1 MQSTTFRV
9 EGMTC
14 ASCVRRVEKA
24 LTAVPG
30 VRAARVNLATHEAQV
45 DCDGAT
51 PASLAE
57 AVQRRG
63 YRLLPIEAEIDD
75 VGEAH
80 KALGRVLVAWLLT
93 LPLMAAMLP
102 GLHLHWPWWLQA
114 ILSAGAAFG
123 AGWPF
128 LARAGRQAAKL
139 ESSMDTLIALGAVSS
154 WGFGLY
160 EGLRGAEHVPF
171 ETAAALVAF
180 LLTGKYLEARA
191 RHRATDAVEALLK
204 LAPSKAMQLLDD
216 GRELEVEVQTL
227 NPGDRVRVH
236 AGRAVPVDGVVLN
249 GKAEVEEAQ
258 LTGEPLPVVR
268 TVGDKVLAGAT
279 VHGGVLEIRVEATGR
294 QTWLAKLGRQV
305 AEAQGSRPPV
315 QALADRISSVFVPGI
330 LLASLATLAGWW
342 LHTGTFTQ
350 AFRPAVTVLVIAC
363 PCALGLATPV
373 ATAAALGTAARLGL
387 LVRDAT
393 AMDMLARVTDLALDK
408 TGTLTLG
415 KPTVQ
420 RVLADK
426 PEEALRL
433 AAALERGSAH
443 PIAKGI
449 VQAAA
454 GLQAPEVE
462 DFQAHGFGGV
472 TGRVAGRTLR
482 LGNAELI
489 GCALPA
495 VEAGIVVGL
504 AEDDK
509 LLATFVL
516 TDAIK
521 PDAAALVAELRRMGL
536 HLHLLSGD
544 RDEVAVK
551 VATQLGIPDARGG
564 QTPASK
570 AARIAELQRAGRVV
584 AFVGD
589 GVNDAPAL
597 AQADAGIALPGLEA
611 AQVSAPVN
619 LLRHELS
626 PLLAALALARKTRRI
641 VWQNLGWAF
650 GYNLVLIPLA
660 AFGQLDRFG
669 GPMLAGAAMGL
680 SSVTVVLN
688 ALRLRT
694 GEPRE
699 TSADLS

>member
-1 MQSTTFRV
+1 MQNLAFKV
-9 EGMTC
+9 KGMTC

-30 VRAARVNLATHEAQV
+30 VTSARVNLVTEEAQV
-45 DCDGAT
+45 DCDGVSE
-51 PASLAE
+51 ASLVS
-57 AVQRRG
+57 AVEKRG
-63 YRLLPIEAEIDD
+63 YRLLPMETVSDETVA
-75 VGEAH
+75 AH
-80 KALGRVLVAWLLT
+80 KALWRVLVAWALT
-93 LPLMAAMLP
+93 LPLMLGMVPA
-102 GLHLHWPWWLQA
+102 LHLHWPWWAQA
-114 ILSAGAAFG
+114 LLSAGAAFG

-128 LARAGRQAAKL
+128 IARAAKQAAKL
-139 ESSMDTLIALGAVSS
+139 ESSMDTLIALGALSS
-154 WGFGLY
+154 WSFGLY
-160 EGLRGAEHVPF
+160 EGLRGARHVPF

-204 LAPSKAMQLLDD
+204 LAPSRALQLLDD
-216 GRELEVEVQTL
+216 GQEVEVEVQALT
-227 NPGDRVRVH
+227 PGARVRVH
-236 AGRAVPVDGVVLN
+236 AGRAVPVDGVVLS

-258 LTGEPLPVVR
+258 LTGEPLPVAK

-279 VHGGVLEIRVEATGR
+279 VHGGALEIRVEAIGR
-294 QTWLAKLGRQV
+294 ETWLAKLGQQV

-330 LLASLATLAGWW
+330 LLLSVLTLAGWW
-342 LHTGTFTQ
+342 IHTGAFTL
-350 AFRPAVTVLVIAC
+350 AWRPAVTVLVIAC

-387 LVRDAT
+387 LVRDAS

-408 TGTLTLG
+408 TGTLTEG
-415 KPTVQ
+415 KPTVHS
-420 RVLADK
+420 VLADDPK
-426 PEEALRL
+426 EALRL
-433 AAALERGSAH
+433 AAALEQGSAH

-454 GLQAPEVE
+454 GMPLPKVE

-472 TGRVAGRTLR
+472 TGRVEGRDLR

-489 GCALPA
+489 GCVLPA

-504 AEDDK
+504 AEQGR

-521 PDAAALVAELRRMGL
+521 ADAAALVAELRRTGIA
-536 HLHLLSGD
+536 LHLLSGD
-544 RDEVAVK
+544 RNEVALE
-551 VATQLGIPDARGG
+551 VAAELGIPEARGG

-570 AARIAELQRAGRVV
+570 AERIAELQQQGRVV

-597 AQADAGIALPGLEA
+597 ARADAGIALPGLEA

-626 PLLAALALARKTRRI
+626 PLLGALTLARKTRRI

-680 SSVTVVLN
+680 SSLTVVVN
-688 ALRLRT
+688 ALRLRGGGST
-694 GEPRE
+694 RP
-699 TSADLS
+699 A